1 VFAIAALVAA
11 LVLVVVAGPSP
22 TAGADPA
29 SDYEL
34 SKLIIDLP
42 MPNGHEVVG
51 ADPQLSSGH
60 LDLSYW
66 LGLDAKDK
74 ALGTLAKHTV
84 GGYQRVWET
93 DDGQRLFI
101 WAIEFDDAR
110 SARAYVD
117 GFQTGGDH
125 RTSFKVPD
133 IDGAVGSAGD
143 NNGIVVEQI
152 GFVRAA
158 QAFTVILA
166 GNKDAD
172 HAEATAIAVRQHQ
185 RALDGPIVET
195 ASTIAPVPSSAT
207 NRIGSEEPDATTV
220 ARAVKR
226 TTPGSTSL
234 LRQGIGGAVI
244 LTVFVTMIRVS
255 KRRREA
261 RARRGEAVGAAAALV
276 VARRP
281 DDAPLTV
288 DRVAEAE
295 RRVTPVPQP
304 LGAVKPDR

>member
-1 VFAIAALVAA
+1 MAALAA
-11 LVLVVVAGPSP
+11 GLLIMVVAGPSSV
-22 TAGADPA
+22 AVADPA
-29 SDYEL
+29 ADYEL

-60 LDLSYW
+60 LDLGYW
-66 LGLDAKDK
+66 FGLDAKDR
-74 ALGTLAKHTV
+74 ALGALLKHTV

-133 IDGAVGSAGD
+133 IEGAVGSAGD

-152 GFVRAA
+152 GFALDA
-158 QAFTVILA
+158 QTFTVILA

-172 HAEATAIAVRQHQ
+172 HADAMAIAVRQQ
-185 RALDGPIVET
+185 QFAVAGPPVET
-195 ASTIAPVPSSAT
+195 ASTVAPIPSSASS
-207 NRIGSEEPDATTV
+207 RIGSEEPDSTTI
-220 ARAVKR
+220 ARAAKK
-226 TTPGSTSL
+226 TMPGSTSL
-234 LRQGIGGAVI
+234 LRQGIGGAIV
-244 LTVFVTMIRVS
+244 LTVFVVAIRIN
-255 KRRREA
+255 KRRRDA
-261 RARRGEAVGAAAALV
+261 RARRGGDVSEASPAALV
-276 VARRP
+276 AVASDDDAARR
-281 DDAPLTV
+281 A
-288 DRVAEAE
+288 
-295 RRVTPVPQP
+295 TPVPQRS
-304 LGAVKPDR
+304 GAVKPDR

>member
-1 VFAIAALVAA
+1 VSTGDARHRFERLRDRGRRGVPTVDVVRQPSRSLLRAASAIVALVAA
-11 LVLVVVAGPSP
+11 LA
-22 TAGADPA
+22 
-29 SDYEL
+29 
-34 SKLIIDLP
+34 I
-42 MPNGHEVVG
+42 G

-60 LDLSYW
+60 LDLGYW
-66 LGLDAKDK
+66 FGLDAKDR
-74 ALGTLAKHTV
+74 ALGALLKHAV

-110 SARAYVD
+110 SAQAYVD

-133 IDGAVGSAGD
+133 INGAVGSAGD

-152 GFVRAA
+152 GFALDT

-172 HAEATAIAVRQHQ
+172 HAGATAIAVRQHQ
-185 RALDGPIVET
+185 RALDGPPVET

-207 NRIGSEEPDATTV
+207 NRIGSEEPDSTT
-220 ARAVKR
+220 AAPAPKR
-226 TTPGSTSL
+226 STPGSTSL
-234 LRQGIGGAVI
+234 LRQGIGGAIV
-244 LTVFVTMIRVS
+244 LTVFVVVVRVN

-261 RARRGEAVGAAAALV
+261 RAHRNGEHGGSGARAPVAVEHDADAA
-276 VARRP
+276 P
-281 DDAPLTV
+281 P
-288 DRVAEAE
+288 
-295 RRVTPVPQP
+295 VTPVPDRS
-304 LGAVKPDR
+304 GAVNPDR